1 MMSFWTYERPNKF
14 TYPIS
19 KVLNDLLGRQS
30 SGLGRDEVTY
40 FYVGDIFVYTL
51 ALSMPIFK
59 KKYLQ

>member
-30 SGLGRDEVTY
+30 SGLGRDEITY

-51 ALSMPIFK
+51 ALCV
-59 KKYLQ
+59 